1 MSDDAKDNS
10 MKRLIFGT
18 KGYNYFEKGVV
29 AVLTILVAV
38 SVVLTL
44 AQAGVALYKVVLS
57 DTHLIDHDAFIKVFA
72 TFMTVLIALEFNHT
86 VMADIT
92 TKTPIVKVRAVL
104 LVALL
109 ALSRKVVLVDFK
121 EIDYTSMIGLAV
133 LIMAVAGAYWFL
145 HPDVEAPG
153 KTSGAS

>member
-1 MSDDAKDNS
+1 MSEEQKDAS
-10 MKRLIFGT
+10 VKRLIFGT
-18 KGYNYFEKGVV
+18 KGYNYFEKVVV
-29 AVLTILVAV
+29 AALTILVAI

-57 DTHLIDHDAFIKVFA
+57 DNHLIDHEAFIKVFA

-92 TKTPIVKVRAVL
+92 TKAPIVKVRAVL

-145 HPDVEAPG
+145 HPDVEPVAKPPG
-153 KTSGAS
+153 R

>member
-1 MSDDAKDNS
+1 

-18 KGYNYFEKGVV
+18 KGYTYFEKGVV
-29 AVLTILVAV
+29 AFLTILVSL

-44 AQAGVALYKVVLS
+44 AQAAVALYTVVVS
-57 DTHLIDHDAFIKVFA
+57 GNHLIDHNAFIKVFA
-72 TFMTVLIALEFNHT
+72 AFMTVLIALEFNHT

-92 TKTPIVKVRAVL
+92 TNTPIVKVRAVL

-121 EIDYTSMIGLAV
+121 EIEYTAMIGLAV
-133 LIMAVAGAYWFL
+133 LIIAVSGAYWFL
-145 HPDVEAPG
+145 QPDAVAGSATEVE
-153 KTSGAS
+153 

>member
-1 MSDDAKDNS
+1 

-29 AVLTILVAV
+29 AILTLLVSV

-44 AQAGVALYKVVLS
+44 AQAAVALYHVVMS
-57 DTHLIDHDAFIKVFA
+57 GNHLIDHNAFIHVFA
-72 TFMTVLIALEFNHT
+72 AFMTVLIALEFNHT

-92 TKTPIVKVRAVL
+92 TKTPLVKVRAVL

-121 EIDYTSMIGLAV
+121 EIEYSAMIGLAV
-133 LIMAVAGAYWFL
+133 LIVAVSGAYWFL
-145 HPDVEAPG
+145 RPDDLPILEREKDTQG
-153 KTSGAS
+153 